1 MDFTVGMA
9 LVDFL
14 PVIAF
19 IVASVIFQ
27 RDLYNKM
34 SKGAFALYS
43 AGTIFVAVAG
53 ACKALWKLL
62 YAAGVCD
69 FYRLNE
75 MFFPMQSMGFL
86 LAAIGI
92 IGLFFF
98 DQNEKRLASVV
109 PVAFSG
115 TMIFVG
121 FTIVGVAVMN
131 VGYCVMAKKL
141 KKPLALALF
150 IFALVGSLAM
160 GYLSTKNFELAA
172 MNWLAEI
179 INTLAQGALMA
190 GAIIL
195 DKAGLKDLEIKK
207 AK

>member
-14 PVIAF
+14 PVVAF
-19 IVASVIFQ
+19 VIASVIFQ
-27 RDLYNKM
+27 RDLYDKM

-69 FYRLNE
+69 FYKLNE
-75 MFFPMQSMGFL
+75 MFFPMQSIGFL

-92 IGLFFF
+92 VGLFFF
-98 DQNEKRLASVV
+98 NQKDKTTMSVAPAV
-109 PVAFSG
+109 FSG

-131 VGYCVMAKKL
+131 IGYCVMAKRL
-141 KKPLALALF
+141 KKPVAMILF

-179 INTLAQGALMA
+179 INTLAQGALMV

-195 DKAGLKDLEIKK
+195 DKAGLKNAEIKK
-207 AK
+207 VK